1 MEFDNMPS
9 MGYSKPSLENDA
21 IWLKQDKDLFE
32 SKIEDLKQSLDVV

>member
-9 MGYSKPSLENDA
+9 MSNSKPSLEAEA
-21 IWLKQDKDLFE
+21 IWLRDKALYE